1 MDLTFLKAEGHSTY
15 VLKIQVEK
23 SQSVHKTSDGSVYE
37 RKGAQSLPVTD
48 PVRMTALAFAKGAVS
63 YEDFSVDTA
72 MAEDVVD
79 SPRLAEFLADY
90 SPTSD
95 PLELALNKNLID
107 RKSFKPKVAGVL
119 LYAVEPASLMPKKC
133 SVRIIRYETKEDDPE
148 RDHLGPIEAVEGA
161 LYPLIYR
168 TVERVTEI
176 MRVAT
181 SEVNVRGNAGP
192 LGLALT
198 ERL

>member
-107 RKSFKPKVAGVL
+107 RKSFSRKWQAFCCTQSNL
-119 LYAVEPASLMPKKC
+119 RASCRRSAPFGSSAMDQGRRSGTGSLGTNRGSRGRALPPHIQD
-133 SVRIIRYETKEDDPE
+133 SRASNRNHES
-148 RDHLGPIEAVEGA
+148 RDLRGLTFE
-161 LYPLIYR
+161 
-168 TVERVTEI
+168 VT
-176 MRVAT
+176 RDRWA
-181 SEVNVRGNAGP
+181 SR
-192 LGLALT
+192 
-198 ERL
+198 